1 MGHGTSGEA
10 MIVTVVSV
18 PDGGTARI
26 SVAEARQRL
35 VTDQFL
41 LLDVELPD
49 EADPAAA
56 DEPVTR
62 RLGLEDEDLG
72 WFGSRDESARAE
84 FLGGAAGFVV
94 PVVHDGDI
102 VQVHALASER
112 FLVVAHWGRRAG
124 LADAI
129 TAQLRRERP
138 PDAVASLFLLLQES
152 LVTFRRAAV
161 RAVLRVE
168 ELEDDMFEGRRPE
181 QIYLLSQE
189 RRWSARLHHALLPY
203 LQAVEEVITR
213 RMMSPDFPV
222 ERQRLALEFQRTARL
237 VLADIESLQDAARRA
252 FASYGSLVA
261 GEQNGVINRL
271 AIVSV
276 IFLPL
281 SFLTGFFGMNFEF
294 LTNRLETRDEFWLLA
309 VGLQLVAVL
318 GSLVLLHRS
327 RIWRR
332 LRDDD

>member
-1 MGHGTSGEA
+1 

-35 VTDQFL
+35 ATDRFL

-49 EADPAAA
+49 EEGPAAA
-56 DEPVTR
+56 DEPVAR

-112 FLVVAHWGRRAG
+112 FLVVVHWGRRAG
-124 LADAI
+124 LAAAI

-181 QIYLLSQE
+181 QIYLLSQQ

-213 RMMSPDFPV
+213 RMMSSDFPV

>member
-1 MGHGTSGEA
+1 M
-10 MIVTVVSV
+10 TVVSV

-35 VTDQFL
+35 ATDRFL

-49 EADPAAA
+49 EEGPAA
-56 DEPVTR
+56 DEPVAR
-62 RLGLEDEDLG
+62 RLGLEAEDLG

-84 FLGGAAGFVV
+84 FLGEVAGFVV

-102 VQVHALASER
+102 AQLHALASER
-112 FLVVAHWGRRAG
+112 FLVVVHWGRRAG
-124 LADAI
+124 LAAAI

-138 PDAVASLFLLLQES
+138 SDAVASLFLLLQEA

-168 ELEDDMFEGRRPE
+168 ELEDDMFEGRQPE
-181 QIYLLSQE
+181 QIYLLSQQ
-189 RRWSARLHHALLPY
+189 RRWSAQLHHALLPY
-203 LQAVEEVITR
+203 LQVVEEVITR

-294 LTNRLETRDEFWLLA
+294 LTNRLETRDEFWFLA

-318 GSLVLLHRS
+318 GSVVLLHRS